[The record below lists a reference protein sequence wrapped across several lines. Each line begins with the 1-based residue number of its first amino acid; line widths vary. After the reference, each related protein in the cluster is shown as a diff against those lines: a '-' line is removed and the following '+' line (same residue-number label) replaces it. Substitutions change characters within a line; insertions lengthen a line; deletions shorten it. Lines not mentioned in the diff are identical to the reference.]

1 MEKSFLWT
9 HLSISI
15 NIHLTG
21 KSVCLCLNKNK
32 HKVRATHTVMSF
44 GFKVVMYMCGI
55 KIITG
60 FNDLR
65 VDITKPYSMRA
76 VQK

>member
-1 MEKSFLWT
+1 M
-9 HLSISI
+9 
-15 NIHLTG
+15 
-21 KSVCLCLNKNK
+21 NKNK

-65 VDITKPYSMRA
+65 FDITKPYSMRA